1 MEKKYIYK
9 NIMELITPVGF
20 FAVYDGTL
28 KIPFSVVRNTMDVP
42 CKVYDDGGEV
52 VGTIHSE
59 NNYQIIIESKT
70 LQIGKEYIIRFS
82 YGQWEY
88 CDSDEHTVC
97 YCTTVDNQ
105 VVGIGAYDPCDEQK
119 DEQMWEYSE
128 QKGFLDR
135 NSWQQ
140 PPSYDESR
148 FEKYTVEALADLR
161 GFWFKLFDYKAE
173 HILFEVVWLQ
183 VAEFPVREYK
193 SAMGLWLC

>member
-1 MEKKYIYK
+1 MAKEYIYE
-9 NIMELITPVGF
+9 NITELITPVGF
-20 FAVYDGTL
+20 FAVYDGNL

-42 CKVYDDGGEV
+42 CDVYDDSGEV

-59 NNYQIIIESKT
+59 NNLQIIIESKD
-70 LQIGKEYIIRFS
+70 LQIGKEYIIEFS
-82 YGQWEY
+82 HGQWEY

-97 YCTTVDNQ
+97 YCTTVNNW

-128 QKGFLDR
+128 QKGILDR
-135 NSWQQ
+135 NSWQK

-148 FEKYTVEALADLR
+148 FEKYTIEALDDFR
-161 GFWFKLFDYKAE
+161 GFRVRLVDYKAE
-173 HILFEVVWLQ
+173 YILIQVAWLQ
-183 VAEFPVREYK
+183 VAEFPVREYE